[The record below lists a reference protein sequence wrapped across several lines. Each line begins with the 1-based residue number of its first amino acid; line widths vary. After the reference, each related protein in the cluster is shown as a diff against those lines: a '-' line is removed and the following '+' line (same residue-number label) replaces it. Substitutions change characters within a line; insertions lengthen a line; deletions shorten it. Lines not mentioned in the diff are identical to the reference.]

1 MARTDRDRWDLAT
14 SVGATATMVAAQRA
28 LSSEAKLIDDPYAA
42 PLVRAVGIDV
52 YVRLVNGEIEAGG
65 NTEFDP
71 RRMAQGMACRTRFY
85 DQFFLDATRGG
96 IGQVVILASGLDSR
110 AYRLPWPAGTVVY
123 EVDMPEVIEF
133 KTLTLGDLG
142 AEPTAQRRT
151 VAIDLRDDWASAL
164 RVRDSIPRP
173 LRVERRRPGGL
184 SAGRRSG
191 CAVRQRHLAERPRQ
205 SSRFRI
211 RARHRGFRRPAVA
224 CSPRPDER
232 TRLRDRLQRPR
243 VPRPAQP
250 HRRSPEPARLAD
262 VVDDGRGS
270 ARGERFR
277 LRRRRRRRGL
287 RRRDVLQRCARA
299 MSGHRSRTAHA
310 MRDVVPLFRVG

>member
-85 DQFFLDATRGG
+85 DQFFLDAARGG

-164 RVRDSIPRP
+164 RAAGFDPQAPSAWSAEGLVVYLPDDAQDALFDNVTS
-173 LRVERRRPGGL
+173 L
-184 SAGRRSG
+184 SAPGS
-191 CAVRQRHLAERPRQ
+191 
-205 SSRFRI
+205 
-211 RARHRGFRRPAVA
+211 
-224 CSPRPDER
+224 
-232 TRLRDRLQRPR
+232 
-243 VPRPAQP
+243 
-250 HRRSPEPARLAD
+250 RLAFEFVPDTAVFADPRWRAHHDRMSELGFEIDFNDLVYHGQRSHIVDHLNQRGWQTSSTTVADLHAANGFVYADDD
-262 VVDDGRGS
+262 VAAAFADVTYCSAVLGR
-270 ARGERFR
+270 
-277 LRRRRRRRGL
+277 
-287 RRRDVLQRCARA
+287 
-299 MSGHRSRTAHA
+299 
-310 MRDVVPLFRVG
+310 

>member
-52 YVRLVNGEIEAGG
+52 YVRLVNGEIEASG

-164 RVRDSIPRP
+164 RAAGFDPQAPSAWSAEGLVVYLPDDAQDALFDNVTS
-173 LRVERRRPGGL
+173 L
-184 SAGRRSG
+184 SAPGS
-191 CAVRQRHLAERPRQ
+191 
-205 SSRFRI
+205 
-211 RARHRGFRRPAVA
+211 
-224 CSPRPDER
+224 
-232 TRLRDRLQRPR
+232 
-243 VPRPAQP
+243 
-250 HRRSPEPARLAD
+250 RLAFEFVPDTAVFADPRWRAHHDRMSELGFEIDFNDLVYHGQRSHIVDHLNQRGWQTSSTTVADLHAANGFVYADDD
-262 VVDDGRGS
+262 VAAAFADVTYCSAVLGR
-270 ARGERFR
+270 
-277 LRRRRRRRGL
+277 
-287 RRRDVLQRCARA
+287 
-299 MSGHRSRTAHA
+299 
-310 MRDVVPLFRVG
+310 